1 MQSHIHVT
9 TTHSKSTNNP
19 AVAQNGNALPGA
31 LNPSP
36 PDRTP
41 QVRFAERPPLKVAS
55 SNRND
60 PWMARYDSAFQTHVP
75 LLATAT
81 ERGQRSGSASERV
94 HRRIRCFII
103 VRIVVYAVGTPGP
116 RVGWPALRGIR
127 TLHFCRCNRLVTG
140 YYLYKDA
147 GNISYEEL

>member
-103 VRIVVYAVGTPGP
+103 VRIVVYAVGTLGP
-116 RVGWPALRGIR
+116 RVGSLSSGRPPIDIREIEFAMYALPTAGSR
-127 TLHFCRCNRLVTG
+127 TVESLRW
-140 YYLYKDA
+140 
-147 GNISYEEL
+147 SE